1 MYGGSI
7 SVIPL
12 VCSAEL
18 INVGISDQARD
29 LGNGAFFIE
38 KHLGFL
44 HSDVGNILE
53 RGSCERI

>member
-1 MYGGSI
+1 MYGRSI
-7 SVIPL
+7 SVKAF

-29 LGNGAFFIE
+29 LGNGTFFAE

-44 HSDVGNILE
+44 HSDAGNILK
-53 RGSCERI
+53 R